1 MSASLYFLTIPG
13 LKLAIVT
20 IIVIILF
27 KAHQD
32 GASPAKFGGWN
43 KHQVKGRDTMW
54 PRKTQVINLPGFCSE
69 GNLCLKNKMWK
80 AWNKCQDCDHSMN
93 YLWTFVIYMPPT
105 YYLAWCIIRKLG
117 LLQKRS
123 LPVILEI
130 SISKLIS
137 FTGTHF
143 VPTIWSGDELP
154 VGPIVRMTAWK
165 GKHVVVIIMW
175 YMCRRSE
182 KQQINIPADD
192 FPRDNSWKYQRP
204 KIMTLI
210 MCLMLLAK

>member
-1 MSASLYFLTIPG
+1 M
-13 LKLAIVT
+13 LKHIIT
-20 IIVIILF
+20 IVIVPVTVVILF

-32 GASPAKFGGWN
+32 SASAAKFGEWN
-43 KHQVKGRDTMW
+43 KCHVKGRAIKW
-54 PRKTQVINLPGFCSE
+54 AREIQVLNLPRCCSE
-69 GNLCLKNKMWK
+69 GNLCFKNKLRK
-80 AWNKCQDCDHSMN
+80 AWNKCQDGDLPMYH
-93 YLWTFVIYMPPT
+93 LWIFVMCVPPT

-117 LLQKRS
+117 LFLKRI
-123 LPVILEI
+123 LTTILEI
-130 SISKLIS
+130 PISNLILS
-137 FTGTHF
+137 AGTLF
-143 VPTIWSGDELP
+143 FPTIWSGDELP
-154 VGPIVRMTAWK
+154 VGLILRMTAWK

-204 KIMTLI
+204 KIVTLI